1 MPSLEETLTC
11 PICLDLFDDPRVL
24 PCSHTFCGKCL
35 HATDRHSSMITCP
48 LCRYHFIKQALP
60 INRIVLALV
69 EQHRQEKTGMN
80 ITAKCYDCK
89 SYSKLD
95 ICCHC
100 DTLLC
105 QRCHHRHDFEW
116 KNREIRTKNLLL
128 SKGSL
133 LLSLL
138 HLFRFRCLVNWLK
151 YQLKFRLHQ
160 ERRSAML
167 NKLQEIE
174 LKLVHHR
181 HANNRQQYHETKH
194 LWKSIADDLRQ
205 IDQMSEKSK

>member
-35 HATDRHSSMITCP
+35 HASSHHSSIITCP

-60 INRIVLALV
+60 INRIVLSLV
-69 EQHRQEKTGMN
+69 EQHRQEKTGAN

-95 ICCHC
+95 VCCHC

-105 QRCHHRHDFEW
+105 HRCHHRHDFEW
-116 KNREIRTKNLLL
+116 KNRDVRTKNLLL
-128 SKGSL
+128 SKGS
-133 LLSLL
+133 
-138 HLFRFRCLVNWLK
+138 FF
-151 YQLKFRLHQ
+151 
-160 ERRSAML
+160 
-167 NKLQEIE
+167 
-174 LKLVHHR
+174 
-181 HANNRQQYHETKH
+181 ETK
-194 LWKSIADDLRQ
+194 LFLSFCLF
-205 IDQMSEKSK
+205 SSLV